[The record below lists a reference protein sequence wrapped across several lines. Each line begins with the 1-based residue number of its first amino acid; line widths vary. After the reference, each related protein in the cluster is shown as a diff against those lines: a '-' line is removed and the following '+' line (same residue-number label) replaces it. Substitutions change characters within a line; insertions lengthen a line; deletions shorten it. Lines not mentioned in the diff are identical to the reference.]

1 MTKSFD
7 PGAETRD
14 EDLTR
19 KLMRLMNQT
28 GISLIRASQILK
40 IPYAKAKQILFT
52 HGTNRTIGRL
62 MSNSA
67 KLSPRTKQRHCAR
80 FKKPEKEMVSRL
92 DRLAHTEKRV
102 H

>member
-1 MTKSFD
+1 MTRSFD
-7 PGAETRD
+7 PGAEMPE

-19 KLMRLMNQT
+19 ELMRLMNSS

-67 KLSPRTKQRHCAR
+67 KLSPKSKQSHRAR
-80 FKKPEKEMVSRL
+80 FKPPE
-92 DRLAHTEKRV
+92 
-102 H
+102 